1 MRGPVVTVLRRPGA
15 LPGLALCAALAFG
28 ALAPV
33 QAQQAPAAAGTQAQA
48 PLPVL
53 TLDFEKLF
61 ENTRWGK
68 RIRTDLAAASQALNT
83 ENNRIADDLVAEEK
97 DLTTRRATLA
107 PDVFR
112 KEADAFDQRATGIR
126 NAQKAKAQALSTQ
139 FDADRQAFF
148 NAVAPLL
155 DEVLAARG
163 AVVVLDRRAIIRGLN
178 QADITDDLVALMD
191 ARRGEGPPSVP
202 VPAPETGN
210 DLPKTTP
217 DATAGGA
224 PASAAPGAE

>member
-1 MRGPVVTVLRRPGA
+1 MRGPVVTVPKRPGA
-15 LPGLALCAALAFG
+15 LPGLALCTALVLG
-28 ALAPV
+28 ALTPV
-33 QAQQAPAAAGTQAQA
+33 QAQQAPAAGAQAQA

-61 ENTRWGK
+61 ESTRWGK
-68 RIRTDLAAASQALNT
+68 RIRTDLAAASQALTT

-97 DLTTRRATLA
+97 DLTERRATLA
-107 PDVFR
+107 PEEFR

-148 NAVAPLL
+148 NAAAPLL

-191 ARRGEGPPSVP
+191 ARLGEGLPSVS
-202 VPAPETGN
+202 VPAPETAN
-210 DLPKTTP
+210 DLPETTP
-217 DATAGGA
+217 DAAAGGD
-224 PASAAPGAE
+224 PAGAAPGAE

>member
-28 ALAPV
+28 ALTPV
-33 QAQQAPAAAGTQAQA
+33 QAQQAPAAAGAQAQA

-97 DLTTRRATLA
+97 DLTERRATLA
-107 PDVFR
+107 PEEFR

-126 NAQKAKAQALSTQ
+126 NAQNAKAKALSTQ

-148 NAVAPLL
+148 NAAAPLL

-178 QADITDDLVALMD
+178 QADITDDLAALMD
-191 ARRGEGPPSVP
+191 ARLGDGPPSAP
-202 VPAPETGN
+202 VPAPESET
-210 DLPKTTP
+210 DLPG
-217 DATAGGA
+217 TAPEDA
-224 PASAAPGAE
+224 PANAAPGAE